1 MKQDSQF
8 TLKLQEWMNT
18 PDSQKDWAAGAL
30 LLLQLSGNRIM
41 YHNLSINP
49 KGKAEFIKGQLQKY
63 LNFRLQQLTHD
74 EVEEMQQ
81 KVDEIVK
88 NVIKPD
94 AVVVNLAPVDAG
106 STAVAPAVAPSIA
119 NSEAS
124 AKGKSE
130 EFAEFKAG
138 KRADHDLLP
147 VEIQALYV
155 ENLDIINRMRELH
168 LKLRTL
174 SLENTTCPD
183 SERYPF
189 LKEIIALDK
198 RRVANWDTYDHYVA
212 GTTVP
217 TEPAPEPA
225 PEPVA
230 EPAPAESGTTE
241 PTAEPAPEPAAEP
254 AEESPVVVNEPEA
267 PAPEENAT
275 VPEVSTEG
283 TEAPASAEAKPKK
296 AKAKTAAKR
305 TTKKSAKKA

>member
-106 STAVAPAVAPSIA
+106 STAVTPSIA

-230 EPAPAESGTTE
+230 EPAPAESGITE

-305 TTKKSAKKA
+305 TTKKSAKKE

>member
-106 STAVAPAVAPSIA
+106 STAVTPSIA

-138 KRADHDLLP
+138 KRGDHDLLP

-217 TEPAPEPA
+217 TEPAPKPA

-230 EPAPAESGTTE
+230 EPAPAESDTTE

-254 AEESPVVVNEPEA
+254 AEESRVVVNEPEA

-296 AKAKTAAKR
+296 AKAKTATKR